1 MSRYVQVG
9 MTAVRDPMTGEVTN
23 SVPLYVDEDDMGII
37 KIPPIDMQA
46 LAKEIGAKF
55 RALKDS
61 KKDR

>member
-1 MSRYVQVG
+1 MLSRPV
-9 MTAVRDPMTGEVTN
+9 ADPMTGEVTN

-37 KIPPIDMQA
+37 KIPQIDMQA

>member
-37 KIPPIDMQA
+37 KIPQIDMQA